1 MPLVYLDANVLVP
14 SFARTL
20 LIMSAPLSGFR
31 VVWSLHAEAEA
42 ERHQVSGAV
51 PISALRKRFGW
62 DGLVPDG
69 AVELVDTD
77 AKDKP
82 ILSAAAL
89 AGADFVITENVKDF
103 GAEDLTRLTMS
114 AVHPDFFLAKRLTVE
129 TYRDTLTRLAMTRSK
144 EPDTAEEMHRI
155 ETGERLPLLAARMAD
170 AYSVTPLP
178 AAKGQPRLKFRGVR
192 CASCG
197 NDLPDKTGLKIGLCS
212 ECR

>member
-1 MPLVYLDANVLVP
+1 MSLAYLDANVLVP

-20 LIMSAPLSGFR
+20 LIMSTPLSDFS

-42 ERHQVSGAV
+42 ERHQASSAI

-62 DGLVPDG
+62 DVLVPDG
-69 AVELVDTD
+69 AVKLVDTD
-77 AKDKP
+77 VKDKP
-82 ILSAAAL
+82 ILSAASL

-103 GAEDLTRLTMS
+103 GAEDLTRLRMS
-114 AVHPDFFLAKRLTVE
+114 VVHPDFFLAQRLTVE
-129 TYRDTLTRLAMTRSK
+129 TYRDVLTRLARTRSK

-170 AYSVTPLP
+170 TYAVTPLP

-192 CASCG
+192 CASCE
-197 NDLPDKTGLKIGLCS
+197 NDLTDKTGLKIGLCS
-212 ECR
+212 DCR